1 RTVTEVW
8 VLFPKSSDSIKEN
21 IIYDEEKILFKE
33 LSPSVDSDRF
43 AQDLAF
49 AINELESII

>member
-1 RTVTEVW
+1 M
-8 VLFPKSSDSIKEN
+8 LFPKSSDSIKEN